1 MGMYDV
7 SQAPADAQ
15 LWQLIALC
23 AGAHALRLLPSLGKS
38 CRVCA
43 AVCSC

>member
-7 SQAPADAQ
+7 SRAPADAQ

-23 AGAHALRLLPSLGKS
+23 AGAHALRLLLSLRS
-38 CRVCA
+38 CSVCA
-43 AVCSC
+43 EVCSC